1 MKLAAII
8 IGSISAVVSGFTLI
22 FLFARGVSIERRLT
36 TLETQMDPLWNALKT
51 NVSDW
56 LQGLN
61 PPGNPITSERWQ
73 GLLQKF
79 QDNTITPA
87 EALELNDAMVE
98 QQEEARRTDDRTSL
112 LALGIGLALLSV
124 VLLGN

>member
-1 MKLAAII
+1 MELAAII
-8 IGSISAVVSGFTLI
+8 IGSISAAVSGITLI
-22 FLFARGVSIERRLT
+22 ILFARGVFSIERRLT

-61 PPGNPITSERWQ
+61 PPGNPVTPERWQ

-79 QDNTITPA
+79 QDNTITPT
-87 EALELNDAMVE
+87 EALELNNAMVE
-98 QQEEARRTDDRTSL
+98 QQE
-112 LALGIGLALLSV
+112 
-124 VLLGN
+124 